1 MKDEDG
7 IGVVTGEGI
16 LQLGMV
22 QLEGKR
28 AMSAADFAR
37 GQPAFVGSRL
47 GE

>member
-1 MKDEDG
+1 
-7 IGVVTGEGI
+7 
-16 LQLGMV
+16 MV

-28 AMSAADFAR
+28 AMSAEDFSR